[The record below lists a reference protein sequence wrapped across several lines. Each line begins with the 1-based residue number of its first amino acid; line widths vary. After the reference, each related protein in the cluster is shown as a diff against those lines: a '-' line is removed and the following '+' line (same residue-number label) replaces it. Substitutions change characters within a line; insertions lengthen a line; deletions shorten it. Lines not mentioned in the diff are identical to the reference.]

1 MVWEKCPFWTA
12 PAKYTK
18 NIMPSSKKP
27 FSVHYGSR
35 RGIILFLLPGIGA
48 YTLFML
54 YPSLL
59 SLYYSFLEWQGGPIS
74 KAPFVGLD
82 NFTQMFHDKYILMAM
97 GNNLRMLILNWGF
110 QLPIALML
118 AYLLSRLRRGL
129 TFYRFIFYI
138 PVILPA
144 ATMGLLWRFIF
155 SGNKYGLLNNILER
169 LNLENL
175 VRPWLGGN
183 GIVQW
188 TTSFPGAYDSV
199 GFFIIIFLAG
209 LVGISE
215 ELYEAS
221 SMDGANSWQQF
232 IYITIP
238 NMRGVYIY
246 TIILALQAA
255 LGGFI
260 FPLLM
265 TKGGP
270 LHLSET
276 LISYSLYVLWEK
288 KIWGYGSAVATLSF
302 LLGIIATVLVWKF
315 GRRGQ
320 EYMN

>member
-1 MVWEKCPFWTA
+1 
-12 PAKYTK
+12 
-18 NIMPSSKKP
+18 MPSSKRP
-27 FSVHYGSR
+27 FNRQYGSPL
-35 RGIILFLLPGIGA
+35 GIFLFLLPGVGA

-59 SLYYSFLEWQGGPIS
+59 SLYYSVLEWQGGPLN

-82 NFTQMFHDKYILMAM
+82 NFLKMVNDPYIRLAI
-97 GNNLRMLILNWGF
+97 GNNLRMLTLNWAF

-118 AYLLSRLRRGL
+118 AYLLSRLRRGV
-129 TFYRFIFYI
+129 TFYRFLFYI
-138 PVILPA
+138 PVILPV
-144 ATMGLLWRFIF
+144 ATMALLWRFIF
-155 SGNKYGLLNNILER
+155 SGNQYGLLNNILVR

-175 VRPWLGGN
+175 VRSWLSGN

-188 TTSFPGAYDSV
+188 TTSFPGAYDSI

-209 LVGISE
+209 LVGIPE
-215 ELYEAS
+215 EQYEAS
-221 SMDGANSWQQF
+221 GIDGASSWQQF
-232 IYITIP
+232 LFITIP

-246 TIILALQAA
+246 AMILALQAA

-276 LISYSLYVLWEK
+276 LISYSLYLLWEK
-288 KIWGYGSAVATLSF
+288 KIWGYGSAVATFSF
-302 LLGIIATVLVWKF
+302 LLGIIATALVWKF

-320 EYMN
+320 EPLN

>member
-1 MVWEKCPFWTA
+1 
-12 PAKYTK
+12 
-18 NIMPSSKKP
+18 MPSSKKP
-27 FSVHYGSR
+27 SSAQYGSPL
-35 RGIILFLLPGIGA
+35 GIFLFLLPGVGA

-59 SLYYSFLEWQGGPIS
+59 SLYYSVLEWQGGPLN

-82 NFTQMFHDKYILMAM
+82 NFIRMVNDPYVRMAI
-97 GNNLRMLILNWGF
+97 GNNLRMLTLNWAF

-118 AYLLSRLRRGL
+118 AYLLSRLRRGV
-129 TFYRFIFYI
+129 TFYRFLFYI
-138 PVILPA
+138 PVILPV
-144 ATMGLLWRFIF
+144 ATMALLWRFIF
-155 SGNKYGLLNNILER
+155 SGNQYGMLNNLLVR
-169 LNLENL
+169 FNLENL
-175 VRPWLGGN
+175 VRPWLSGN

-188 TTSFPGAYDSV
+188 TTSFPGAYDSI

-209 LVGISE
+209 LVGIPE
-215 ELYEAS
+215 EQYEAS
-221 SMDGANSWQQF
+221 GIDGASSWQQF
-232 IYITIP
+232 LYITIP

-246 TIILALQAA
+246 AMILALQAA

-276 LISYSLYVLWEK
+276 LISYSLYLLWEK
-288 KIWGYGSAVATLSF
+288 KIWGYGSAVATFSF
-302 LLGIIATVLVWKF
+302 LLGIIATALVWKF

-320 EYMN
+320 EPLN

>member
-1 MVWEKCPFWTA
+1 V
-12 PAKYTK
+12 K
-18 NIMPSSKKP
+18 NLMSSSKKP
-27 FSVHYGSR
+27 FSVHYGSPW
-35 RGIILFLLPGIGA
+35 GIFLFLLPGVGI

-54 YPSLL
+54 YPSIL
-59 SLYYSFLEWQGGPIS
+59 SLYYSVLEWQGGPIL
-74 KAPFVGLD
+74 KAPFVGLH
-82 NFTQMFHDKYILMAM
+82 NFAQMFKDRYILIAL
-97 GNNLRMLILNWGF
+97 GNNLRMLTLNWAF

-118 AYLLSRLRRGL
+118 AYVLSRLRRGI

-155 SGNKYGLLNNILER
+155 SGNKYGLLNNVLKQ
-169 LNLENL
+169 LNLEEL
-175 VRPWLGGN
+175 IRPWLSGN

-188 TTSFPGAYDSV
+188 TTSFPGAYDSI

-221 SMDGANSWQQF
+221 AIDGANSWQQF
-232 IYITIP
+232 LFITIP
-238 NMRGVYIY
+238 SMRGVYVY
-246 TIILALQAA
+246 SMILALQAA

-270 LHLSET
+270 VHLSET
-276 LISYSLYVLWEK
+276 LISYSLYLLWEK
-288 KIWGYGSAVATLSF
+288 KTWGYGSAVATLSF
-302 LLGIIATVLVWKF
+302 LLGIIATMLVWKF

-320 EYMN
+320 DNVN

>member
-1 MVWEKCPFWTA
+1 
-12 PAKYTK
+12 
-18 NIMPSSKKP
+18 MPSSKKQ
-27 FSVHYGSR
+27 FSARYGTPL
-35 RGIILFLLPGIGA
+35 GIFLFLLPGVGA

-54 YPSLL
+54 YPTLL
-59 SLYYSFLEWQGGPIS
+59 SLVYSFLEWQGGPIN

-82 NFTQMFHDKYILMAM
+82 NFIQMFRDKYILMAL
-97 GNNLRMLILNWGF
+97 GNNLRMLTLNWAF
-110 QLPIALML
+110 QLPIALLL
-118 AYLLSRLRRGL
+118 AYLLSRLRRGV

-138 PVILPA
+138 PVILPV
-144 ATMGLLWRFIF
+144 ATMALLWRFIF
-155 SGNKYGLLNNILER
+155 SGNQYGLLNNMLEM
-169 LNLENL
+169 LHLENL
-175 VRPWLGGN
+175 VRPWLSGN

-215 ELYEAS
+215 EQYEAS
-221 SMDGANSWQQF
+221 AIDGANSWQQF
-232 IYITIP
+232 IYVTIP
-238 NMRGVYIY
+238 NMRGVYVY
-246 TIILALQAA
+246 AMILALQAA

-276 LISYSLYVLWEK
+276 LISYSLYLLWEK
-288 KIWGYGSAVATLSF
+288 KTWGYGSAVATLSF
-302 LLGIIATVLVWKF
+302 LLGIIATGLVWKY

-320 EYMN
+320 EISY